1 MPVVDVNREAE
12 SRAVATFLA
21 SACNGPTGLLLEGEA
36 GIGKTTLL
44 LAVIDAAR
52 QKGFRV
58 LAARS
63 AAAESVL
70 AYAVLSDLLTDVD
83 PAAYADMPD
92 IQRLAI
98 DRVLLRAGFDE
109 RASDQ
114 QEVAASFLSVV
125 ERVSESSPVLVV
137 VDDLQWLDTSSQKA
151 IAFASRRFTGR
162 VGLLGAVRTE
172 RLGGDPAA
180 WLHMSRPDAMNRI
193 TLRPLNLNGLHAVIS
208 NRLGLSFR
216 RPTMVQI
223 LETSAGN
230 PFYALELARAMDNDD
245 EHGAHLNLSSTLRD
259 LVSARIGTLDA
270 DVQELLLA
278 AACVADPTV
287 ELIAAATGTDAESV
301 YERLEQAERSGIIGI
316 EGHRLRF
323 EHPLLTRG
331 VYMRASTVRRRAM
344 HRRLAD
350 LVDQPELH
358 ARHLALAATHSDQK
372 TLDSLDAAAEIA
384 RIRGA
389 PATAAELLDLAA
401 ELGGDTPQRRLLSA
415 RTTSTPVT
423 PRGPDRCSNHVS
435 PHRVRS
441 LPKH

>member
-21 SACNGPTGLLLEGEA
+21 SACNGPAGLLLEGEA

-92 IQRLAI
+92 AQRLAI
-98 DRVLLRAGFDE
+98 DRVLLRADFDE
-109 RASDQ
+109 RAS
-114 QEVAASFLSVV
+114 A
-125 ERVSESSPVLVV
+125 
-137 VDDLQWLDTSSQKA
+137 
-151 IAFASRRFTGR
+151 RRFTGR
-162 VGLLGAVRTE
+162 IGLLGAVRTE

-193 TLRPLNLNGLHAVIS
+193 ALRPLNLNALHAVIS

-245 EHGAHLNLSSTLRD
+245 EHGAHLNLSSALRD
-259 LVSARIGTLDA
+259 LASARIGTLDA
-270 DVQELLLA
+270 EVQELLLA

-287 ELIAAATGTDAESV
+287 ELIAAATGTDAEPV
-301 YERLEQAERSGIIGI
+301 YERLEQAERNGIIGI

-323 EHPLLTRG
+323 EHPLLTE
-331 VYMRASTVRRRAM
+331 ASTCGHRRCGAAQCTVGWPTSWTSLSCMPGTSRLPRHTATRRRWTRWM
-344 HRRLAD
+344 RRRRSPASG
-350 LVDQPELH
+350 
-358 ARHLALAATHSDQK
+358 ARLPPPPNCSIWPPNSAV
-372 TLDSLDAAAEIA
+372 
-384 RIRGA
+384 IRRNAGFFR
-389 PATAAELLDLAA
+389 PV
-401 ELGGDTPQRRLLSA
+401 
-415 RTTSTPVT
+415 TTSTPVT
-423 PRGPDRCSNHVS
+423 PRGPGCCSKNVS
-435 PHRVRS
+435 PHRVRL